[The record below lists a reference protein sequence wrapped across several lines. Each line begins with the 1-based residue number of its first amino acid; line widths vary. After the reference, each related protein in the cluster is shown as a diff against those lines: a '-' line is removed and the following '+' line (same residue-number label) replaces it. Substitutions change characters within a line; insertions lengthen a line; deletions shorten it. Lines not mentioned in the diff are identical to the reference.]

1 MKRIAIVTGAS
12 SGLGKEFAKQISG
25 FCDLDEIWIIARRK
39 EKLDELAKEINSS
52 KNFDIVKPIQ
62 LDLSKRENLY
72 QFQKLL
78 QEESLKLHSIESKLE
93 VAILINNAGF
103 GTYGPFEETPLEK
116 EIEMVDL
123 NCTAITALCG
133 YAIPYMNK
141 GGLIINTAS
150 LAAVLPL
157 GNFAVYG
164 ATKSFVLSLSIAL
177 KAELKDK
184 GIKVCA
190 LCPGPVSTEF
200 ANVAS
205 NGAREEVKHGLDAV
219 KVVAHCLK
227 NALNDKGMAIM
238 AFKWKFKAFASR
250 FVDRYFGARFMYKF
264 CKRPYKHEEKT
275 EETVDLSDFI

>member
-62 LDLSKRENLY
+62 LDLSKKENLY
-72 QFQKLL
+72 EFQKLL

-123 NCTAITALCG
+123 NCTALTALCG
-133 YAIPYMNK
+133 YAIGAVVLPD
-141 GGLIINTAS
+141 S
-150 LAAVLPL
+150 LAAHRLALPYYVYADVRL
-157 GNFAVYG
+157 GHRA
-164 ATKSFVLSLSIAL
+164 ALSSCI
-177 KAELKDK
+177 
-184 GIKVCA
+184 
-190 LCPGPVSTEF
+190 
-200 ANVAS
+200 
-205 NGAREEVKHGLDAV
+205 
-219 KVVAHCLK
+219 
-227 NALNDKGMAIM
+227 
-238 AFKWKFKAFASR
+238 
-250 FVDRYFGARFMYKF
+250 
-264 CKRPYKHEEKT
+264 
-275 EETVDLSDFI
+275 